1 MPKNDKAKHE
11 RVVDPDF
18 EFASEPI
25 PFQSHTMDGQR
36 PTNLHLESLIG
47 QNMGTTDHLLEF
59 QRNEENQND
68 LFGKVVDEL
77 QTELRKY
84 IHRRFPE
91 SLKSTSSVTD
101 FVDQVFM
108 ESKNQL
114 ETSPAEFLGCS
125 TARFKAVLKGI
136 ARKKLS
142 EAKRNESAQKRDGKR
157 VSQADTNQIEDQDIE
172 AALDTVSKAEYVIT
186 LQSILLDEKD
196 DQNKLIN
203 VLGIALGISSRNIEE
218 ILRRSNDGKRCKS
231 DTAIGIQLRKARV
244 RVSKELKDFEDL
256 E

>member
-1 MPKNDKAKHE
+1 
-11 RVVDPDF
+11 
-18 EFASEPI
+18 
-25 PFQSHTMDGQR
+25 
-36 PTNLHLESLIG
+36 
-47 QNMGTTDHLLEF
+47 MGITDHLLEF

-68 LFGKVVDEL
+68 LFGKVVTEL
-77 QTELRKY
+77 QSDLRKV
-84 IHRRFPE
+84 IHSNFPE
-91 SLKSTSSVTD
+91 SLKLTSSVTD

-108 ESKNQL
+108 ESKKKL
-114 ETSPAEFLGCS
+114 ETAPAEFFGCN

-157 VSQADTNQIEDQDIE
+157 VSQADINQIEDQAYETSLGTI
-172 AALDTVSKAEYVIT
+172 TKAEYVIT

-203 VLGIALGISSRNIEE
+203 ILGIGMEISSRNIEE
-218 ILRRSNDGKRCKS
+218 ILRRANNGKRCKS
-231 DTAIGIQLRKARV
+231 DTAIGVQLRKARA
-244 RVSKELKDFEDL
+244 RVSKELQDFEDL